1 MKKSEAYSVL
11 GLSES
16 ADENE
21 IKKAFRKK
29 AVEHHPDKNPGNNDS
44 ESEFK
49 KINQAYQILTGSER
63 SEDDHIYSQTIHS
76 NANDFF
82 RRNWEDIFGGAG
94 FSYSPFTQNPT
105 KGFDFR
111 RTTKPITDVSLF
123 LNISF
128 TETILGCE
136 KEIEYKKE
144 IYCKSCNG
152 SGTNQSTVKICEA
165 CKGMGFRQR
174 EVRTGFMSQITR
186 ETCSLCFGK
195 GKLGDPCKDCGG
207 KGGNY
212 VSKKIKV
219 KIPPIGEKQAT
230 LVVKNAGNEYANN
243 ITSNVTIDV
252 VPTIKHENM
261 YVKENN
267 VISTESIPLDTLLFG
282 GDVDVPIVDGKHTIH
297 IPKHSRSGSVIV
309 IKDKGVRAGKYKQN
323 GHHLVELAIK
333 YPNNLT
339 EELKIAL
346 ENAYKEV

>member
-16 ADENE
+16 ANE
-21 IKKAFRKK
+21 ADIKKAFRKK
-29 AVEHHPDKNPGNNDS
+29 AMEHHPDKNPGNN
-44 ESEFK
+44 ESEAEFK
-49 KINQAYQILTGSER
+49 RINQAYQILTGSEK
-63 SEDDHIYSQTIHS
+63 SEDDHYNQTYS
-76 NANDFF
+76 NANNDFF
-82 RRNWEDIFGGAG
+82 RRNWEDIFGAG
-94 FSYSPFTQNPT
+94 FSYSPFTQNQPS
-105 KGFDFR
+105 GFR

-128 TETILGCE
+128 SETVLGCE

-152 SGTNQSTVKICEA
+152 AGTDKSTVKICEA

-186 ETCSLCFGK
+186 ETCSLCFGR
-195 GKLGDPCKDCGG
+195 GKAGDPCKDCGG
-207 KGGNY
+207 KGGHY
-212 VSKKIKV
+212 VTKKIKV

-230 LVVKNAGNEYANN
+230 LVIKNAGNEYANN

-282 GDVDVPIVDGKHTIH
+282 GDVDVPIIDGKHKIH
-297 IPKHSRSGSVIV
+297 IPKHSKSGSVIV

-339 EELKIAL
+339 EELKTAL
-346 ENAYKEV
+346 ENAYKEE